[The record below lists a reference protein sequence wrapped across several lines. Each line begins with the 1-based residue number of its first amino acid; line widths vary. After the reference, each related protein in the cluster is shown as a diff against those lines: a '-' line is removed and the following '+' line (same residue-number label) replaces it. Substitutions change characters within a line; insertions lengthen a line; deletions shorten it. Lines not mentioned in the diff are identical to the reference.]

1 LALLIDSSIFI
12 RIERSGE
19 APGALLERLGDESI
33 AISAMTAS
41 ELLHGVHR
49 AESALRRGR
58 REQFVE
64 TVLRGVPV
72 IPFTLEIARTH
83 SQLWADQQKTGTLIG
98 AHDLLIA
105 ATAITHGLTLLTHD
119 KRHFERVEGLKFT
132 LWSKEEP

>member
-19 APGALLERLGDESI
+19 TPESLLARLGDEAV
-33 AISAMTAS
+33 AISAVTAS

-64 TVLRGVPV
+64 RILRTVPV
-72 IPFTLEIARTH
+72 IPFTLEVARSH
-83 SQLWADQQKTGTLIG
+83 SRIWADQVKSGTLIG

-105 ATAITHGLTLLTHD
+105 ATAIAHDLALLTHD
-119 KRHFERVEGLKFT
+119 KRHFERVEGLKLT
-132 LWSKEEP
+132 VW